1 MRFARG
7 EDMNTDFSSSAAVDM
22 ERENS
27 GLPKYVLI
35 TPARNEA
42 AYIEQTLKSMAGQTV
57 PPVRWVIVSDGS
69 TDGTDDIVKKYTAE
83 HAWIE
88 LVRMPERAERH
99 FAGKV
104 HAFNAGYA
112 RIKGL
117 DYDVIGNLD
126 ADISFGE
133 DLFEFILGK
142 FAEHPSLGIAGTA
155 FIQGSTLA
163 YDYNLINLQDVEGQC
178 QLFRRECFEEI
189 GGYVPIKNGGIDVI
203 PVYLARMK
211 GWETRTFTEKTYV
224 HHRISGTGQG
234 SLPGSYFRS
243 GKKDYY
249 LGAHPVWEIFRSIY
263 HMKDKPYVVSGLLLF
278 AGYAWE
284 FLKRAEY
291 PVPAE
296 LVAFRRKEQMQRLRG
311 FFKKFISL
319 RKAPALSDRPPLIP

>member
-1 MRFARG
+1 MQ
-7 EDMNTDFSSSAAVDM
+7 TDFSSSEAVDM

-27 GLPKYVLI
+27 GLPTYVLI

-42 AYIEQTLKSMAGQTV
+42 AYIEQTLKSMAGQTI

-69 TDGTDDIVKKYTAE
+69 TDGTDDIVRKYTAE

-88 LVRMPERAERH
+88 LVRMPVRPERH

-104 HAFNAGYA
+104 HAFNAGYS
-112 RIKGL
+112 RVMDLK
-117 DYDVIGNLD
+117 YDIIGNLD

-133 DLFEFILGK
+133 DHFEFLLGK
-142 FAEHPSLGIAGTA
+142 FAEQPLLGVAGTA
-155 FIQGSTLA
+155 FIEGSSLK
-163 YDYNLINLQDVEGQC
+163 YDYNLFNLEDVEGQC
-178 QLFRRECFEEI
+178 QIFRRKCFEEI

-211 GWETRTFTEKTYV
+211 GWKTWTFTEKTYV

-234 SLPGSYFRS
+234 SHPGAFFRS

-249 LGAHPVWEIFRSIY
+249 LGGHPLWEILRCLY
-263 HMKDKPYVVSGLLLF
+263 QMKAKPYIAGGLLLL
-278 AGYAWE
+278 AGYVWE
-284 FLKRAEY
+284 FLRGAEY

-296 LVAFRRKEQMQRLRG
+296 LIAFRRKEQMRRLRG
-311 FFKKFISL
+311 IFRKLISFKKVS
-319 RKAPALSDRPPLIP
+319 PLSDRSPDDSLNMRY